1 MNSKDA
7 TPDVNGKIQ
16 PLVGIPDKAVR
27 QEECCQEIEREQQE
41 FTLKLVDIASKL
53 NNSLELDT
61 ILDHIIQSL
70 VEIVPTTTCNILLA
84 EGNNGRIIRQ
94 HGYEQMGTGEILSSR
109 IFDFR
114 KIKTF
119 KQMLKKKQGLF
130 VSDTHDFPDWVP
142 MPESFWVRSFVAAP
156 IIIKGEVYAF
166 LNCDNGTPE
175 IFNEKHVRRLQLVA
189 DQAAIAIE
197 NANVYS
203 ETKNRLN
210 QIALIND
217 LTRTMLDSSQM
228 DDILLTLPQKIL
240 AIFGAN
246 SLLITQWDPEK
257 KLATQLTAF
266 GKGLVPN
273 FPKSTEP
280 DTYSLTEQVINQ
292 KHALVISTK
301 EGYLPWQ
308 DQLNRTFNDRL
319 ILALPMITQENPL
332 GAMLIGFSESKHISE
347 TEIAIGEYAA
357 LQIAT
362 IIHKSNVYEEA
373 KIQSSQFQH
382 ANDLIASLNFVAA
395 SILSTKGL
403 PDILKTMGDGLE
415 KMHIHSLLF
424 IREQQSDTLS
434 IDYCSRSAELFTQL
448 KMLDW
453 TPEKKVSLPTPQT
466 EEFRNTLD
474 NRQIVFIDDPVQ
486 LLKYAIPC
494 KYGPFVNKFQEALD
508 ITAESKSLFLP
519 LIVERKTIGLLGL
532 YGENLQEID
541 LKAGE
546 IFNSQI
552 SIALENS
559 RLLAEVQRLAITDE
573 LTGIN
578 NRRGLFELG
587 SREFLISKRMNR
599 PLSALMIDLDN
610 FKDINDRYGH
620 AAGDFT
626 LHEIA
631 KRISDNI
638 REIDIIGRY
647 GGEEFVVLLI
657 GDNLQ
662 SSMVAA
668 ERIREAISNN
678 KVITETDTLQV
689 TVSIG
694 VDELDSLT
702 ANLDALIK
710 RADRAL
716 YIAKHNGRNR
726 VATLMNLENSR

>member
-1 MNSKDA
+1 
-7 TPDVNGKIQ
+7 
-16 PLVGIPDKAVR
+16 
-27 QEECCQEIEREQQE
+27 
-41 FTLKLVDIASKL
+41 
-53 NNSLELDT
+53 
-61 ILDHIIQSL
+61 
-70 VEIVPTTTCNILLA
+70 
-84 EGNNGRIIRQ
+84 
-94 HGYEQMGTGEILSSR
+94 
-109 IFDFR
+109 
-114 KIKTF
+114 
-119 KQMLKKKQGLF
+119 
-130 VSDTHDFPDWVP
+130 
-142 MPESFWVRSFVAAP
+142 
-156 IIIKGEVYAF
+156 
-166 LNCDNGTPE
+166 
-175 IFNEKHVRRLQLVA
+175 
-189 DQAAIAIE
+189 
-197 NANVYS
+197 
-203 ETKNRLN
+203 
-210 QIALIND
+210 
-217 LTRTMLDSSQM
+217 
-228 DDILLTLPQKIL
+228 
-240 AIFGAN
+240 
-246 SLLITQWDPEK
+246 
-257 KLATQLTAF
+257 
-266 GKGLVPN
+266 
-273 FPKSTEP
+273 
-280 DTYSLTEQVINQ
+280 
-292 KHALVISTK
+292 
-301 EGYLPWQ
+301 
-308 DQLNRTFNDRL
+308 
-319 ILALPMITQENPL
+319 
-332 GAMLIGFSESKHISE
+332 
-347 TEIAIGEYAA
+347 
-357 LQIAT
+357 
-362 IIHKSNVYEEA
+362 
-373 KIQSSQFQH
+373 
-382 ANDLIASLNFVAA
+382 
-395 SILSTKGL
+395 
-403 PDILKTMGDGLE
+403 
-415 KMHIHSLLF
+415 
-424 IREQQSDTLS
+424 
-434 IDYCSRSAELFTQL
+434 
-448 KMLDW
+448 MLDW